1 MKTAYQQF
9 NSSLMPAIRQVQRY
23 GHCANREGLRSAP
36 VGADLPTAFN
46 VVMDDLCDQ
55 DIVWGNNA
63 LMQFQVELKDCVHL
77 FIKDESFLDWLVSC
91 APTLEDG
98 SPEAVLEMTG
108 GEVCVLH
115 FPTAS
120 KYRCLAFQY
129 FGYTAKSDNVPSM
142 LITFSRIGASAPFSC
157 VCFDMA
163 LWPVAVDFG
172 PLTITHVRLLNALGL
187 YLACFPEMLRAGP
200 PDDVKHPSHHQYAVS
215 KTVGISPKVLEH
227 TERGEVSAHFRKG
240 HFRTLR
246 SERFTHKRWKA
257 VFVKATFVK
266 GEALTILSPEEA

>member
-1 MKTAYQQF
+1 MWP
-9 NSSLMPAIRQVQRY
+9 LWQR
-23 GHCANREGLRSAP
+23 R
-36 VGADLPTAFN
+36 V
-46 VVMDDLCDQ
+46 
-55 DIVWGNNA
+55 A
-63 LMQFQVELKDCVHL
+63 LKNCVHL
-77 FIKDESFLDWLVSC
+77 FVQDESFLDWLVTC

-98 SPEAVLEMTG
+98 SPEAMREMTG
-108 GEVCVLH
+108 GKVCVLH
-115 FPTAS
+115 FPTTS
-120 KYRCLAFQY
+120 KYRCVAVSILWSR
-129 FGYTAKSDNVPSM
+129 GPVPRPWRQGKHVEPGLCLSF
-142 LITFSRIGASAPFSC
+142 TRIGASAPFSC
-157 VCFDMA
+157 MRFGEANFDRTT
-163 LWPVAVDFG
+163 LNFS

-215 KTVGISPKVLEH
+215 KTVGISPKVREH